1 MKLLLPMALAC
12 VSCFGGMITQTS
24 GGGASIL
31 DNTTVNVD
39 IVFADAR
46 LISGNLTVAINS
58 FTHTWMGDLS
68 ATLTH
73 VDTATTISLFDRPG
87 RPATGAGCSD
97 DFNGTYTFSD
107 AGTQTVGAACTASAS
122 AILPPGVYLASAA
135 NGTTSGQAVVLGSA
149 FNGEMA
155 GGTWRLSITDNA
167 AGDTGA
173 FANWTLNADVSD
185 VPEPGTMA
193 LLAGGLGLLGL
204 YRRRRG

>member
-1 MKLLLPMALAC
+1 MTLAC

-24 GGGASIL
+24 GGPNSIP
-31 DNTTVNVD
+31 DNNLTGVSVD
-39 IVFADAR
+39 IVFADSR
-46 LISGNLTVAINS
+46 LITGNLTVAINTFS
-58 FTHTWMGDLS
+58 HTWMGDLS

-73 VDTATTISLFDRPG
+73 VDTTTMISLFDRPG
-87 RPATGAGCSD
+87 SPGTGAGCSD

-107 AGTQTVGAACTASAS
+107 AGAQTLGAACTASTA
-122 AILPPGVYLASAA
+122 AILPPGVYLASMA
-135 NGTTSGQAVVLGSA
+135 NGTTGGQAVVLGSA

-155 GGTWRLSITDNA
+155 GGTWRLFIADKA
-167 AGDTGA
+167 AGDTGS
-173 FANWTLNADVSD
+173 FASWTLNADVSD